1 MSCPWFHAAH
11 LPAPG
16 DVVALDR
23 EEAKHA
29 LGVRRLGAG
38 DGVTLFDG
46 RGGAADAAITG
57 DRDRDGGVLARVT
70 AVRSVARPEPD
81 VLVGIAPPKGDRWS
95 TALDMLGQLGVAA
108 IVPLDAAHGV
118 VDASGINRARAERI
132 LLESCK
138 QSRGA
143 WLPELRAPQSL
154 AAFVASARAE
164 GRRVLLA
171 QPGGAAVAS
180 LASRR
185 VAIAIGPEG
194 GFSAQEIDAALAA
207 GAEAADLGTTIL
219 RVETAAVAMAAA
231 LRLLPV
237 GA

>member
-11 LPAPG
+11 LPAAG

-38 DGVTLFDG
+38 DVVTLFDG

-57 DRDRDGGVLARVT
+57 DRDRDGGVMARVT
-70 AVRSVARPEPD
+70 AVRSVGRPAPD
-81 VLVGIAPPKGDRWS
+81 VTVGIAPPKGDRWS
-95 TALDMLGQLGVAA
+95 TALDMLGQLGVSA
-108 IVPLDAAHGV
+108 IVPLDTAHGV
-118 VDASGINRARAERI
+118 VDAGGINRARAERI
-132 LLESCK
+132 LLEACK

-143 WLPELRAPQSL
+143 WLPELRASQTP
-154 AAFVASARAE
+154 AAFVAAARAD

-171 QPGGAAVAS
+171 QPGGAPIAA
-180 LASRR
+180 LAAPRI
-185 VAIAIGPEG
+185 AIAVGPEG
-194 GFSAQEIDAALAA
+194 GFSASEIEAALAA
-207 GAEAADLGTTIL
+207 GAEAADLGATIL

-237 GA
+237 RA